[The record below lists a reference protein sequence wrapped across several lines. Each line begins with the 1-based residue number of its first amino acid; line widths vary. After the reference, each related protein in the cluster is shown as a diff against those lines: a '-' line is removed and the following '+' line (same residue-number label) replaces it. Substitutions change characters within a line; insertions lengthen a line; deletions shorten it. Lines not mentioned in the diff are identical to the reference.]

1 MNASEKTFGICLLVW
16 VCIVRNEQP
25 HEPIAPKSAAN
36 VYFLLK
42 RTYRPPHIW
51 QANSHC
57 VVHLHFIVCY
67 FLPKQLHIKNDRKTC
82 ICVYQGYLVLMEF
95 TRTNTKPD
103 GEIRQTYK
111 QISLLYFRIHLHKF
125 KVNFNS
131 SGWRACK
138 CKWRLFTFYL
148 HLDRIICGQIHAKIH
163 TIFSHKYTHFT
174 LHWKMNWTSW
184 KFDLTHKNTY
194 GTFQ

>member
-1 MNASEKTFGICLLVW
+1 MIGRRVN
-16 VCIVRNEQP
+16 VCI
-25 HEPIAPKSAAN
+25 K
-36 VYFLLK
+36 
-42 RTYRPPHIW
+42 
-51 QANSHC
+51 
-57 VVHLHFIVCY
+57 
-67 FLPKQLHIKNDRKTC
+67 D
-82 ICVYQGYLVLMEF
+82 LVLMEF

-163 TIFSHKYTHFT
+163 TIFLHKYTHFA

-184 KFDLTHKNTY
+184 KFDLTHKNTLRNSSIEWIETANETSFVPASI
-194 GTFQ
+194 GQIS